1 MARGTA
7 PGPGAAPATA
17 RHVAPAALAA
27 PPAARAPARALGRR
41 AGRGGAGVVAR
52 AVSEGPVIAVKGE
65 APVVGGLLT
74 AERKEVVA
82 SLEDFAEEKL
92 LKLLMPAEKCW
103 QPQVSG
109 RPPGLRL
116 RAPGKTPPRPGPP
129 RSRPPPA
136 AAGPRS
142 DPGPTRRLTRGAP
155 QDYLPDPSS
164 PTFID
169 EVRALRER
177 TAELPDDFL
186 VVLVGDMVTEE
197 ALPT

>member
-1 MARGTA
+1 M
-7 PGPGAAPATA
+7 
-17 RHVAPAALAA
+17 LAA
-27 PPAARAPARALGRR
+27 AGERPTPRPPSPRSRENPPAAW
-41 AGRGGAGVVAR
+41 
-52 AVSEGPVIAVKGE
+52 
-65 APVVGGLLT
+65 
-74 AERKEVVA
+74 A
-82 SLEDFAEEKL
+82 SSI
-92 LKLLMPAEKCW
+92 P
-103 QPQVSG
+103 
-109 RPPGLRL
+109 
-116 RAPGKTPPRPGPP
+116 
-129 RSRPPPA
+129 PPPA